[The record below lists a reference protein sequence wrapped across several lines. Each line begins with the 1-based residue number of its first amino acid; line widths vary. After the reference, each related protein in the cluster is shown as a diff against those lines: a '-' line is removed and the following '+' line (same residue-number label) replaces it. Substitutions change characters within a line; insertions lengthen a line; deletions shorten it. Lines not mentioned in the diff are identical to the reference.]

1 MSIENKET
9 LKIYEKKASTYLAT
23 TIKHDKLDPEK
34 AKRKR
39 ERLKEF
45 IKKNLEQIPKESKIL
60 EIGSADG
67 TNAKYIEE
75 LGYQITAS
83 DIAEDFL
90 KAIKEKG
97 LKTIKFN
104 ALEDNL
110 KEKYYAVFCWRV
122 FVHFTKEDAIKVM
135 QKTYNM
141 LENNGIFIFNAMNR
155 KTKDIDEEWVD
166 FPNEYHMGEKR
177 YYKYFSKHEL
187 DEIITKTGY
196 QIHSFNYEGG
206 ENNDKWL
213 VYVLKK

>member
-1 MSIENKET
+1 M
-9 LKIYEKKASTYLAT
+9 
-23 TIKHDKLDPEK
+23 
-34 AKRKR
+34 
-39 ERLKEF
+39 
-45 IKKNLEQIPKESKIL
+45 
-60 EIGSADG
+60 
-67 TNAKYIEE
+67 
-75 LGYQITAS
+75 GYQITAS

-104 ALEDNL
+104 VLEDNL

-155 KTKDIDEEWVD
+155 KTKEIDEEWVD
-166 FPNEYHMGEKR
+166 FPNEYRMGEKR
-177 YYKYFSKHEL
+177 YYKYFSKQEL

-196 QIHSFNYEGG
+196 QIYIFHTEGG